1 MKKLQI
7 VLFNILFAGIL
18 GMATGKAEVAA
29 GLAMFAGLLSY
40 FVVIPSG
47 SLASGLAARKKGLEE
62 EIGELEKKANGILNK
77 AEAEKRNTSD
87 EENTAFDAVIADIE
101 AKKALLKTTKR
112 QLDFEKSQ
120 ADAAAAVAGASGNG
134 SDKYTDG
141 DKKDIR
147 KFSMLEAITQ
157 ASEMK
162 TNERRDFE
170 GIVNDV
176 IKEGR
181 KEMREAGKVASGI
194 TIPSSM
200 IQWGSE
206 KRDLTVTTEGTDL
219 VQTTIGGL
227 IPLLRPNPIVQSLG
241 AQMLTGL
248 QGDLQLPRHNAAAA
262 MAWEGENDANAE
274 TTPTFDKVDLTPN
287 RVGGFTDLSQKL
299 LRQSSVAMNNWVQN
313 ELSTALALEID
324 STAIAGLGSGDQPT
338 GILNL
343 AGIGSVAIGTN
354 GGPVTYAS
362 IVNTMRE
369 VDIDNALMGSVGWL
383 TNPKVKAAMMQISKQ
398 ASGVEGNFILNDPN
412 NLIGYKIG
420 YSTQVPSNLVKGSSG
435 AVCSALIF
443 GNFADLYIAQWGGVD
458 LIVDPYTQATSGL
471 IRIVIN
477 AYMDVQARH
486 PQSFAAIQDLT
497 T

>member
-7 VLFNILFAGIL
+7 VLFNVLFAGIL

-87 EENTAFDAVIADIE
+87 EENTTFDAVIADIE
-101 AKKALLKTTKR
+101 AKKALLKTTTR

-120 ADAAAAVAGASGNG
+120 ADAAAVAGAAGNG
-134 SDKYTDG
+134 GAKYTDG
-141 DKKDIR
+141 DVKDIR
-147 KFSMLEAITQ
+147 KFSMLDAINQ
-157 ASEMK
+157 AAEMK

-170 GIVNDV
+170 GVVSDV
-176 IKEGR
+176 IAEGR
-181 KEMREAGKVASGI
+181 KEMREAGKVGSGI

-206 KRDLTVTTEGTDL
+206 KRDLTVTAEGADL

-227 IPLLRPNPIVQSLG
+227 IPLLRPKPIVQSMG

-248 QGDLQLPRHNAAAA
+248 QGDLQLPRHSAAAA

-274 TTPTFDKVDLTPN
+274 TTPTFDKVDFSPN

-299 LRQSSVAMNNWVQN
+299 LRQSSVGMNNWVQN

-338 GILNL
+338 GILNI
-343 AGIGSVAIGTN
+343 AGIGAVAMGTN
-354 GGPVTYAS
+354 GLAVTYAQ
-362 IVNTMRE
+362 IVAAMKE

-383 TNPKVKAAMMQISKQ
+383 TNPKVKASMMVVPKQ
-398 ASGVEGNFILNDPN
+398 GSGVEGNFILNDPN

-420 YSTQVPSNLVKGSSG
+420 YSTQVPSTLTKGSSSG
-435 AVCSALIF
+435 ICSALIF

-477 AYMDVQARH
+477 AYMDIQARH
-486 PQSFAAIQDLT
+486 PQSFAAIQDILA
-497 T
+497 